1 MSIVRRAAAVA
12 AAVVMSL
19 GLVTAADARTNNRSK
34 PVYFI
39 HGYNENSA
47 ADCSQWN
54 DMTGKFR
61 AWGHTGA
68 FERVAYYAG
77 DVNCNEWL
85 NHHGSHSTHN
95 ASGHSG
101 NGHTAETNIRHLGY
115 HLAWHIWGHH
125 SSSGRYVDVV
135 AHSMGGLIIRYALAQ
150 VQRGHADFPPSLRV
164 EDVVT
169 LGTPHGGGRWNSFC
183 GVGGKCTLQVDQMAM
198 GSDFLN
204 WLQTYAWEPDG
215 YGGTDWS
222 TMGSD
227 DDNWVAADRAV
238 GSDSDGDPIQK
249 YFGSCHK
256 TWYTTENDIEHSDFL
271 HDTQEGYSAIAYAFH
286 NCSGGWG
293 YWYLPWPVRRADLAL
308 YSGGE

>member
-1 MSIVRRAAAVA
+1 MSVARLAAAVA
-12 AAVVMSL
+12 AVLVVSSV
-19 GLVTAADARTNNRSK
+19 LVAGADARTNNRSK
-34 PVYFI
+34 PVYFL
-39 HGYNENSA
+39 HGYQEDSA
-47 ADCSQWN
+47 AHCDQWN
-54 DMTGKFR
+54 DMTGRFR

-68 FERVAYYAG
+68 FQRVAYYAG

-85 NHHGSHSTHN
+85 NHHGSHSRHN

-115 HLAWHIWGHH
+115 HLAWHIYEHH

-150 VQRGHADFPPSLRV
+150 VQRDHADFPPTLRV

-169 LGTPHGGGRWNSFC
+169 MGTPHGGGRWNSFC
-183 GVGGKCTLQVDQMAM
+183 GIGGKCTLQVDQMAM

-204 WLQTYAWEPDG
+204 WLEANAWEPDG

-222 TMGSD
+222 TFGSD

-238 GSDSDGDPIQK
+238 GSDQDGNPIQR

-271 HDTQEGYSAIAYAFH
+271 HDTQEGYSAIAYAYH
-286 NCSGGWG
+286 NCSGGWNH
-293 YWYLPWPVRRADLAL
+293 WYLPWPVRRADLAL